1 MKTFKFIGLCIAS
14 LGLLVLGFNVGAAPH
29 EVVAGLSGLASLD
42 HSQLFTGLLMAG
54 TVGNSDAVM
63 KMLDGVEKSLAD
75 FQMKAQRELQESNRV
90 STETVNALEAVQC
103 KQREL
108 ADEILLL
115 KQKGVAEG
123 TGSSSL
129 AASQGWGG
137 QIIRNQGF
145 NDLLRG
151 DRSRAKFE
159 ITNNTVTIG
168 GNTLVGADRRP
179 GAVPGAFS
187 QLKIEELFAHIP
199 TSSNMVE
206 YSRENVYT
214 NAAAETAEA
223 GAGPESSVTFTLV
236 QQPTSTITHWLK
248 VSKQLAAD
256 NAALVA
262 YINTRLAWGVQRRV
276 DSQLVNGNGTSPNIS
291 GLLQSGNFTPHG
303 YTAATVGTPLPRHR
317 IIRRVISDLRAAGY
331 VPNAILL
338 NPADW
343 LAFDLDLLASTP
355 AALSSMDIANGF
367 LPMLFGV
374 PVIESSSVTVDTFA
388 VLDTLAAGSIY
399 DRQEVE
405 IEVSESDSDNFTK
418 NLITVKA
425 TRRLAFA
432 IEQTA
437 AVRAG
442 DLSPV

>member
-1 MKTFKFIGLCIAS
+1 
-14 LGLLVLGFNVGAAPH
+14 
-29 EVVAGLSGLASLD
+29 
-42 HSQLFTGLLMAG
+42 
-54 TVGNSDAVM
+54 
-63 KMLDGVEKSLAD
+63 
-75 FQMKAQRELQESNRV
+75 
-90 STETVNALEAVQC
+90 
-103 KQREL
+103 
-108 ADEILLL
+108 
-115 KQKGVAEG
+115 
-123 TGSSSL
+123 
-129 AASQGWGG
+129 
-137 QIIRNQGF
+137 
-145 NDLLRG
+145 
-151 DRSRAKFE
+151 
-159 ITNNTVTIG
+159 VTIG

-187 QLKIEELFAHIP
+187 QLKVEELFAHIP

-256 NAALVA
+256 NTALVA

-442 DLSPV
+442 DLTPA